1 MSEGEG
7 RAWGSCTIQR
17 GWSWT
22 VLLGCV
28 FEGGGHTLRK
38 TLQPP
43 PPPCRER
50 ASLRGSGQRARVLDT
65 CIFLCMGTPDLPQ
78 RGALS
83 LRAPGLS
90 WVRER
95 GLTADLGAGR
105 LRRGNRLQNA
115 FRPGGG
121 GAGSP
126 EPRSR
131 WVCVC
136 PELVGGGCP
145 RRCYFHP
152 LWLQQRAREVSGG
165 DKRKCRGDGKSPL
178 LAPGRERWRRRPR
191 TPTLNRARPVTFG
204 GAGL

>member
-1 MSEGEG
+1 MLNPVEPLLRGTSAPRLLGRAGRAPRRPHLTGHRVAGHQAAGPASSSSIPLSASSSPLQRACFSEGE
-7 RAWGSCTIQR
+7 
-17 GWSWT
+17 WT
-22 VLLGCV
+22 
-28 FEGGGHTLRK
+28 EGPGFWTH
-38 TLQPP
+38 
-43 PPPCRER
+43 
-50 ASLRGSGQRARVLDT
+50 AF
-65 CIFLCMGTPDLPQ
+65 FLCMGTPDLPQ

-105 LRRGNRLQNA
+105 RRRGNRLQNA

-178 LAPGRERWRRRPR
+178 LAPGRERWR
-191 TPTLNRARPVTFG
+191 
-204 GAGL
+204 